1 MKNYRLMKNEL
12 ERYSRQILIWGA
24 EGQLKL
30 KESSVTI
37 VGLGGLGSIISLYLV
52 AAGIGKLFIVDK
64 SKVKLDNLNRQI
76 LYTIND
82 IGKNK
87 ALIAREKLLKL
98 NPNVDIEA
106 YPETFD
112 EKIGDKLVSKSD
124 LVIDALDN
132 WETRIILNKI
142 CVKYRKT
149 LIHGGV
155 SENYGQLM
163 VIIPGKTPCLQC
175 IFPQKIERREI
186 FPIFGPIP
194 GIIGSL
200 EALEAIKILTNYAQP
215 ALNKLIFFDGR
226 NLSLKILRLK
236 RNPKCPV
243 CGRLK

>member
-1 MKNYRLMKNEL
+1 MKNYGLTENEL
-12 ERYSRQILIWGA
+12 ERYSRQILIWGS

-87 ALIAREKLLKL
+87 ALIARKKLLKL

-112 EKIGDKLVSKSD
+112 EKIGSKLVSKSD

-142 CVKYRKT
+142 CVKYRKP

-175 IFPQKIERREI
+175 IFPQRIERREV

-194 GIIGSL
+194 DIIGSL
-200 EALEAIKILTNYAQP
+200 ESLEAIKILTNYAQP
-215 ALNKLIFFDGR
+215 ALNKLIF
-226 NLSLKILRLK
+226 SMEEI
-236 RNPKCPV
+236 
-243 CGRLK
+243 